1 MQNILLC
8 AAVAAK
14 QPCSYGFLTYKR
26 CTLQCLSRLW
36 ICGFFPKCPL
46 RSHCFLFL
54 FLLLSS
60 FIRRTKGKF
69 LWENEVTAMV
79 IEFTTQKKKKYPSI
93 CILAMYFM
101 GTPKSASAQSPSVRH
116 QVGVFK

>member
-14 QPCSYGFLTYKR
+14 QPCSYGVLTYKR

-79 IEFTTQKKKKYPSI
+79 IEFTTQKKKSI
-93 CILAMYFM
+93 PPF
-101 GTPKSASAQSPSVRH
+101 
-116 QVGVFK
+116 VF